1 MMHWDALLGTWGLL
15 LSYGLSALPLSYL
28 YSFAFNGPSAAQISI
43 AGVNFVSGF
52 GFVVAYAVL
61 VRRTEDVGAFGVW
74 SLVFGGSLRRLVGK
88 ETCGMVWNR
97 LSGLVGG
104 VGG

>member
-28 YSFAFNGPSAAQISI
+28 YSFAFSGPSAAQISI

-61 VRRTEDVGAFGVW
+61 VRQKR
-74 SLVFGGSLRRLVGK
+74 VFG
-88 ETCGMVWNR
+88 CFCC
-97 LSGLVGG
+97 LSRAEYLDV
-104 VGG
+104 VC